1 MYFPLFLPLWAET
14 SETFCLGFPD
24 HLIKQS
30 CGSSFRF
37 PFRVSVD
44 VHCGTYVSVSKQFLH
59 ILWCCTIGEQITGE
73 CVSQHMKMEIFKSF
87 QLLFCRPCHNTNCT
101 RWLVCSVRSQAD
113 KGYFLVPVGYFLCSR
128 NAVATCLAVLHRQIW
143 LKTNGK
149 NYVLKYIT
157 LRILSFLFKKWYT
170 EQSNSKGGELTQW
183 DLFEV
188 TTRCSCKS
196 GNRLYR
202 AYFMMLSVGC
212 AYNWCTKQK
221 YSK

>member
-1 MYFPLFLPLWAET
+1 MFIVVLTSACPSSSCTSFGAAPLESRLLVNV
-14 SETFCLGFPD
+14 CLGIWKWKSSNP
-24 HLIKQS
+24 
-30 CGSSFRF
+30 SSFFFADLVITPTVLGDSYAPSDLRQTKDISLY
-37 PFRVSVD
+37 PSGTSSVLGMHRRV
-44 VHCGTYVSVSKQFLH
+44 
-59 ILWCCTIGEQITGE
+59 
-73 CVSQHMKMEIFKSF
+73 
-87 QLLFCRPCHNTNCT
+87 
-101 RWLVCSVRSQAD
+101 
-113 KGYFLVPVGYFLCSR
+113 
-128 NAVATCLAVLHRQIW
+128 TCLAVLHRQIW

-212 AYNWCTKQK
+212 AYNWCKKKK